1 MTKEGGL
8 VILYGRVTRY
18 HHDRKYGF
26 IRGDDGN
33 TYFIHQSNLNGEYI
47 DSGYFVFFKPFQN
60 DRSDYNARNLMV
72 IEAPERKK
80 NNGSTRKKHE
90 RVSESN
96 AAGITEND

>member
-1 MTKEGGL
+1 MITITNHKGGRN
-8 VILYGRVTRY
+8 ILHGRVTRY

-60 DRSDYNARNLMV
+60 DRSDHNARDLVV
-72 IEAPERKK
+72 IEAVERKRAHGK
-80 NNGSTRKKHE
+80 THKKHE
-90 RVSESN
+90 
-96 AAGITEND
+96 